1 MKVRT
6 KLHSG
11 WWYTVQSGDSLYRI
25 AQRTYGDGNLWTQI
39 YNYHNNRRII
49 GPNPDLI
56 RPGMQIELW

>member
-6 KLHSG
+6 EIHSG

-25 AQRTYGDGNLWTQI
+25 AQRYYGDGNLWTQI
-39 YNYHNNRRII
+39 YNYRNNRKVI

-56 RPGMQIELW
+56 RAGMNLELW